1 MKVKGNFVAV
11 KQLTI
16 PEVKQEKVRGLDM
29 GVKFTRNLIAS
40 EILIDSDEFTAGTTV
55 WFKADNAKVP
65 QNQMVY
71 DVEING
77 KLIKFV
83 LFPKDYVVLVE
94 NGK

>member
-1 MKVKGNFVAV
+1 MTVNGNFVAV

-29 GVKFTRNLIAS
+29 GVKFTRNLIPS
-40 EILIDSDEFTAGTTV
+40 EVVIDSDDFSKGQKV

-71 DVEING
+71 DVEIDG
-77 KLIKFV
+77 KTVQFV
-83 LFPKDYVVLVE
+83 LLPKDYVVLVD
-94 NGK
+94 